1 MLLSC
6 RPQGL
11 QLNFYP
17 ERSRHMEIFIKIA
30 DGGLYLDT
38 PPALSNTQKNW
49 DKNIRH
55 RATKPHRPI
64 MLVYGTSFMGV
75 KKYKEP
81 LYIPHYSAFLS
92 FLSIFTASLSP
103 SSAAFLK

>member
-1 MLLSC
+1 
-6 RPQGL
+6 
-11 QLNFYP
+11 
-17 ERSRHMEIFIKIA
+17 MEIFIKIA

-64 MLVYGTSFMGV
+64 MLVYGTSFIDV

-103 SSAAFLK
+103 STAAFLK